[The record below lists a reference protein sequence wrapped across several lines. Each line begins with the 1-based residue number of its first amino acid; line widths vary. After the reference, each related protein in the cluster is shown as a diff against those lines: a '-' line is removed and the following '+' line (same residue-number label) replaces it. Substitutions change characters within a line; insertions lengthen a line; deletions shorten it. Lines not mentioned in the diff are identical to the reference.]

1 MTLIVRKP
9 SAQEAH
15 MVTLKVAMITLAG
28 TALIGAA
35 ISSKRTAVT
44 TPAHD
49 TASYG
54 DVHIAVPP
62 GMKASPE
69 ELTAQP

>member
-1 MTLIVRKP
+1 MTLIVKKP

-28 TALIGAA
+28 TALIGAVM
-35 ISSKRTAVT
+35 SSNRTAVT

-49 TASYG
+49 AAIYG
-54 DVHIAVPP
+54 DVHIAVPA

-69 ELTAQP
+69 ELIAQP